1 MSSPWA
7 EYPDNVSTVLLI
19 DDSKFLRRANELSL
33 TKAGHQI
40 VTASDGEEGLRLA
53 REKKPDIIVLDMMLP
68 KLGGAQ
74 LLQLLKGDP
83 LTAKIPVIVLSSLP
97 QKNELKL
104 IADGAAAYLEKSS
117 LALDQC
123 SSELSRAITKILS
136 SVPATESHYQDP
148 QFGPR
153 DCLVATTVG
162 KPAST
167 LPCESGH
174 TISSNRLCQ
183 IVENLSLLF
192 ATAFDGIAGKP
203 WWTRHL

>member
-33 TKAGHQI
+33 TKAGHQT

-117 LALDQC
+117 LALDQR
-123 SSELSRAITKILS
+123 SSELSRTITKILS
-136 SVPATESHYQDP
+136 SVPAT
-148 QFGPR
+148 
-153 DCLVATTVG
+153 V
-162 KPAST
+162 
-167 LPCESGH
+167 
-174 TISSNRLCQ
+174 
-183 IVENLSLLF
+183 
-192 ATAFDGIAGKP
+192 
-203 WWTRHL
+203 

>member
-1 MSSPWA
+1 M
-7 EYPDNVSTVLLI
+7 STVLLI

-40 VTASDGEEGLRLA
+40 FTASDGEEGLRLA

-117 LALDQC
+117 LALDQR
-123 SSELSRAITKILS
+123 SSELSRTITKILS
-136 SVPATESHYQDP
+136 SVPAT
-148 QFGPR
+148 
-153 DCLVATTVG
+153 V
-162 KPAST
+162 
-167 LPCESGH
+167 
-174 TISSNRLCQ
+174 
-183 IVENLSLLF
+183 
-192 ATAFDGIAGKP
+192 
-203 WWTRHL
+203 